1 MKRWICCGNIATVND
16 GSDLHAVLSGER
28 TRPACWFGRLA
39 ETIFL
44 FAKFAKAGR
53 LRQHASRVRSPD
65 SPDPPMTSAL
75 EKLGLTDDNAGVF
88 DGEWRGGGGKIDK
101 ISPING
107 QKLASV
113 RTASADDY
121 DTAVSRAHEAFLKWR
136 TTPGPVRG
144 DTVRR
149 LGNALRDF
157 KHDLGQLVTLETG
170 KIIAEGEGEVQ
181 EMIDICDF
189 AVGQSRMLYGLTIQ
203 SERPSHRLMEQWHPL
218 GVVAVISAFNFPVAV
233 WSWNAALAAVCGDAT
248 VWKASEKTPLTA
260 IAVTKIAERVC
271 RETGA
276 DPAIFTLLMGDRKTV
291 GQRLSADRRIPLISA
306 TGSVQMGLHVAQT
319 VHGRLGK
326 TIMELGGNNA
336 LIVAPS
342 ADLEMATQSIFFGAV
357 GTAGQRCTSTRRVIL
372 HESVADKVRTKLLGA
387 YKSLRI
393 GNPLDRETLMGPLID
408 KSAVEMVQQSI
419 QRLKDEGGEILYGG
433 ERLEGGQ
440 YEGGCYMTPCLANA
454 NPGFEIVCHE
464 TFGPLLYL
472 LTYRDF
478 DEAIAIQNGVPQ
490 GLTSA
495 IFTND
500 VREAEK
506 FLSAV
511 GSDCGIAN
519 VNTGTSGA
527 EIGGAFGGEKET
539 GGGRESGS
547 DSWKMYMRRQT
558 NTINFSTELPLAQG
572 IQFGS
577 PDEGSATA

>member
-1 MKRWICCGNIATVND
+1 MHPVLNKLG
-16 GSDLHAVLSGER
+16 LSGEN
-28 TRPACWFGRLA
+28 P
-39 ETIFL
+39 
-44 FAKFAKAGR
+44 
-53 LRQHASRVRSPD
+53 
-65 SPDPPMTSAL
+65 
-75 EKLGLTDDNAGVF
+75 GVF
-88 DGEWRGGGGKIDK
+88 CGEWRGGGNVIDK
-101 ISPING
+101 ISPIDG
-107 QKLASV
+107 EKLASV
-113 RTASADDY
+113 QTASGDDY
-121 DTAVSRAHEAFLKWR
+121 EVAVSRAYEAFLKWR

-149 LGNALRDF
+149 LGNALREF
-157 KHDLGQLVTLETG
+157 KHELGQLVTLETG

-271 RETGA
+271 GETGA

-291 GQRLSADRRIPLISA
+291 GQKLSADRRIPLISA
-306 TGSVQMGLHVAQT
+306 TGSTQMGLHVAQT

-336 LIVAPS
+336 LTVCPS
-342 ADLEMATQSIFFGAV
+342 ADIEMATQSIFFGAV

-372 HESVADKVRTKLLGA
+372 HESVAERVRQKLLAA
-387 YKSLRI
+387 YKSLPI
-393 GNPLDRETLMGPLID
+393 GNPLDPKTLMGPLID
-408 KSAVEMVQQSI
+408 AGAVDMVQQSI
-419 QRLKDEGGEILYGG
+419 QRLKDEGGEVLYGG
-433 ERLEGGQ
+433 ERLDGAQ
-440 YEGGCYMTPCLANA
+440 YPGGCYMKPCLANA
-454 NPGFEIVCHE
+454 KPDFKIVCHE

-478 DEAIAIQNGVPQ
+478 DEAIAINNDVPQ

-506 FLSAV
+506 FLSAA

-558 NTINFSTELPLAQG
+558 NTINYSTELPLAQG
-572 IQFGS
+572 IQFGT
-577 PDEGSATA
+577 DDAGSATA

>member
-1 MKRWICCGNIATVND
+1 MKTCATLNNAISLRKTWPD
-16 GSDLHAVLSGER
+16 R
-28 TRPACWFGRLA
+28 RKQRR
-39 ETIFL
+39 FL
-44 FAKFAKAGR
+44 R
-53 LRQHASRVRSPD
+53 
-65 SPDPPMTSAL
+65 
-75 EKLGLTDDNAGVF
+75 
-88 DGEWRGGGGKIDK
+88 EWRGGGAKIDK
-101 ISPING
+101 ISPIDG
-107 QKLASV
+107 RKLASV
-113 RTASADDY
+113 CTASEEDY
-121 DTAVSRAHEAFLKWR
+121 NTAISRAHDAFLKWR

-149 LGNALRDF
+149 LGNALREF

-189 AVGQSRMLYGLTIQ
+189 ALGQSRMLYGLTIQ
-203 SERPSHRLMEQWHPL
+203 SERREHRLMEQWHPL

-233 WSWNAALAAVCGDAT
+233 WSWNATLAAVCGDAT

-291 GQRLSADRRIPLISA
+291 GQKLSADRRIPLVSA
-306 TGSVQMGLHVAQT
+306 TGSVQMGLSVAQT
-319 VHGRLGK
+319 VHGRLGR

-336 LIVAPS
+336 LIVGPS

-357 GTAGQRCTSTRRVIL
+357 GTAGQRCTSTRRVIM
-372 HESVADKVRTKLLGA
+372 HESVAEKVRQKLLSA
-387 YKSLRI
+387 YKSMRI
-393 GNPLDRETLMGPLID
+393 GDPLDRQTVMGPLID
-408 KSAVEMVQQSI
+408 KKAVDMVQESI
-419 QRLKDEGGEILYGG
+419 ERLEKEGGEVLYGG
-433 ERLEGGQ
+433 ERLEGKK
-440 YEGGCYMTPCLANA
+440 YPGGCYMTPCLANA
-454 NPGFEIVCHE
+454 KADFEIVCHE

-490 GLTSA
+490 GLTSS

-506 FLSAV
+506 FLSAI

-527 EIGGAFGGEKET
+527 EIGGAFGGEKDT

-547 DSWKMYMRRQT
+547 DCWKQYMRRQT
-558 NTINFSTELPLAQG
+558 NTINFSSELPLAQG
-572 IQFGS
+572 IEFGT

>member
-1 MKRWICCGNIATVND
+1 MQ
-16 GSDLHAVLSGER
+16 SVL
-28 TRPACWFGRLA
+28 
-39 ETIFL
+39 
-44 FAKFAKAGR
+44 
-53 LRQHASRVRSPD
+53 Q
-65 SPDPPMTSAL
+65 
-75 EKLGLTDDNAGVF
+75 KLGLTDDNAGVF
-88 DGEWRGGGGKIDK
+88 DGEWRGGGAKIDK

-121 DTAVSRAHEAFLKWR
+121 DRAISRAHEGFLKWR

-149 LGNALRDF
+149 LGNALREF

-218 GVVAVISAFNFPVAV
+218 GVVAVITAFNFPVAV

-291 GQRLSADRRIPLISA
+291 GQKLTDDPRIPLVSA
-306 TGSVQMGLHVAQT
+306 TGSTNMGFNVAKA
-319 VHGRLGK
+319 VNGRLGR
-326 TIMELGGNNA
+326 TILELGGNNA

-342 ADLEMATQSIFFGAV
+342 ADINMATQSIFFGAV
-357 GTAGQRCTSTRRVIL
+357 GTAGQRCTSTRRVIA
-372 HESVADKVRTKLLGA
+372 HESVAATIREKLLAG
-387 YKSLRI
+387 YQSLQI
-393 GNPLDRETLMGPLID
+393 GNPLDRETVMGPMID
-408 KSAVEMVQQSI
+408 KAAVDAVQQSI
-419 QRLKDEGGEILYGG
+419 QRLKDEGGDVLYGG
-433 ERLEGGQ
+433 ERLEGEKFQGD
-440 YEGGCYMTPCLANA
+440 CYMRPCLATA
-454 NPGFEIVCHE
+454 KPDFEIVQHE

-472 LTYRDF
+472 MTYRDF
-478 DEAIAIQNGVPQ
+478 DEAMAIHNDVPQ
-490 GLTSA
+490 GLTSS

-500 VREAEK
+500 AREAER
-506 FLSAV
+506 FMSAA

-527 EIGGAFGGEKET
+527 EIGGAFGGEKQT

-547 DSWKMYMRRQT
+547 DCWKQYMRRQT
-558 NTINFSTELPLAQG
+558 NTINFSSELPLAQG
-572 IQFGS
+572 IEFGT

>member
-1 MKRWICCGNIATVND
+1 M
-16 GSDLHAVLSGER
+16 
-28 TRPACWFGRLA
+28 
-39 ETIFL
+39 
-44 FAKFAKAGR
+44 
-53 LRQHASRVRSPD
+53 Q
-65 SPDPPMTSAL
+65 SAL
-75 EKLGLTDDNAGVF
+75 QKLGFADDNAGVF
-88 DGEWRGGGGKIDK
+88 DGEWRGGGAKIDK

-121 DTAVSRAHEAFLKWR
+121 DRAISRAHEAFLKWR

-149 LGNALRDF
+149 LGNALREF

-218 GVVAVISAFNFPVAV
+218 GVVAVITAFNFPVAV

-291 GQRLSADRRIPLISA
+291 GQKLTDDARIPLVSA
-306 TGSVQMGLHVAQT
+306 TGSTNMGFNVAKA
-319 VHGRLGK
+319 VNGRLGR
-326 TIMELGGNNA
+326 TILELGGNNA

-342 ADLEMATQSIFFGAV
+342 ADINMATQSIFFGAV
-357 GTAGQRCTSTRRVIL
+357 GTAGQRCTSTRRVIA
-372 HESVADKVRTKLLGA
+372 HESVAAKIREKLLAG
-387 YKSLRI
+387 YKSLQI
-393 GNPLDRETLMGPLID
+393 GNPLDRETVMGPMID
-408 KSAVEMVQQSI
+408 KAAVDAVQQSI
-419 QRLKDEGGEILYGG
+419 QRLKDEGGDVLYGG
-433 ERLEGGQ
+433 ERLESEKFQ
-440 YEGGCYMTPCLANA
+440 GGCYMKPCLATGK
-454 NPGFEIVCHE
+454 PGFEIVQHE

-472 LTYRDF
+472 MTYRDF
-478 DEAIAIQNGVPQ
+478 DEAMSIHNNVPQ
-490 GLTSA
+490 GLTSS

-500 VREAEK
+500 AREAER
-506 FLSAV
+506 FISAA

-527 EIGGAFGGEKET
+527 EIGGAFAGEKQT

-547 DSWKMYMRRQT
+547 DCWKQYMRRQT
-558 NTINFSTELPLAQG
+558 NTINFSSDLPLAQG
-572 IQFGS
+572 IEFGT

>member
-1 MKRWICCGNIATVND
+1 MQSV
-16 GSDLHAVLSGER
+16 
-28 TRPACWFGRLA
+28 
-39 ETIFL
+39 
-44 FAKFAKAGR
+44 
-53 LRQHASRVRSPD
+53 
-65 SPDPPMTSAL
+65 L
-75 EKLGLTDDNAGVF
+75 EKLGLSDENPGVF
-88 DGEWRGGGGKIDK
+88 HGKWSGSGAKIDK
-101 ISPING
+101 ISPIDG
-107 QKLASV
+107 RRLAGV
-113 RTASADDY
+113 HTASEDDY
-121 DTAVSRAHEAFLKWR
+121 NTAITRAHKAFLKWR
-136 TTPGPVRG
+136 VTPGPVRG
-144 DTVRR
+144 ETVRR
-149 LGNALRDF
+149 FGNGLRDL
-157 KHDLGQLVTLETG
+157 KHELGQLVTLESG
-170 KIIAEGEGEVQ
+170 KIVAEGEGEVQ

-203 SERPSHRLMEQWHPL
+203 SERPNHRLMEQWQPL

-248 VWKASEKTPLTA
+248 VWKPSEKTPLTA

-276 DPAIFTLLMGDRKTV
+276 DPAIFTLLLGDRKTV
-291 GQRLSADRRIPLISA
+291 GQKLADDRRIPLVSA
-306 TGSVQMGLHVAQT
+306 TGSVSMGLNVAKA
-319 VHGRLGK
+319 VHGRLGR

-342 ADLEMATQSIFFGAV
+342 ADIDMATQSIFFGAV
-357 GTAGQRCTSTRRVIL
+357 GTAGQRCTSTRRVIM
-372 HESVADKVRTKLLGA
+372 HESIADKVRKKLLAA
-387 YKSLRI
+387 YKSLPI
-393 GNPLDRETLMGPLID
+393 GNPLDQKTLMGPLID
-408 KSAVEMVQQSI
+408 RNAVDMVQHSI
-419 QRLKDEGGEILYGG
+419 QRLKDEGGEVLYGG
-433 ERLEGGQ
+433 ERLEGPQ
-440 YEGGCYMTPCLANA
+440 YHGGCYMTPCLTNA
-454 NPGFEIVCHE
+454 KPDFEIVCHE

-472 LTYRDF
+472 MTYRDF

-506 FLSAV
+506 FVSAV

-547 DSWKMYMRRQT
+547 DSWKSYMRRQT

-572 IQFGS
+572 IQFGAG
-577 PDEGSATA
+577 EGSATA

>member
-1 MKRWICCGNIATVND
+1 MQ
-16 GSDLHAVLSGER
+16 SVL
-28 TRPACWFGRLA
+28 
-39 ETIFL
+39 
-44 FAKFAKAGR
+44 
-53 LRQHASRVRSPD
+53 D
-65 SPDPPMTSAL
+65 
-75 EKLGLTDDNAGVF
+75 KLGIAEENRGVF
-88 DGEWRGGGGKIDK
+88 CGEWRGEGGKINK
-101 ISPING
+101 ISPIDG
-107 QKLASV
+107 RRLASV
-113 RTASADDY
+113 QTASDEDY
-121 DTAVSRAHEAFLKWR
+121 EIAITRAQEAFLKWR
-136 TTPGPVRG
+136 VTPGPVRG
-144 DTVRR
+144 ETVRK
-149 LGNALRDF
+149 LGNALRDL
-157 KHDLGQLVTLETG
+157 KHELGELVTLETG

-181 EMIDICDF
+181 EMIDICDL

-203 SERPSHRLMEQWHPL
+203 SERKDHRLMEQWHPL

-291 GQRLSADRRIPLISA
+291 GQKLSADRRIPLISA
-306 TGSVQMGLHVAQT
+306 TGSSQMGVHVAQA

-342 ADLEMATQSIFFGAV
+342 ADIEMATQSIFFGAV

-372 HESVADKVRTKLLGA
+372 HESVANKVRKKLLAA
-387 YKSLRI
+387 YKTMSI
-393 GNPLDRETLMGPLID
+393 GNPLDRKTLMGPLID
-408 KSAVEMVQQSI
+408 KNAVDMVQHSI
-419 QRLKDEGGEILYGG
+419 QRLKDEGGEVLYGG
-433 ERLEGGQ
+433 EGLNGSEFA
-440 YEGGCYMTPCLANA
+440 GGCYMKPCLAA
-454 NPGFEIVCHE
+454 ATPDLEIVQHE

-472 LTYRDF
+472 MTYHDF
-478 DEAIAIQNGVPQ
+478 DEALAIHNNVPQ

-506 FLSAV
+506 FLSVA

-547 DSWKMYMRRQT
+547 DSWKSYMRRQT

-572 IQFGS
+572 IQFGG
-577 PDEGSATA
+577 DDAGSATA

>member
-1 MKRWICCGNIATVND
+1 MQDV
-16 GSDLHAVLSGER
+16 
-28 TRPACWFGRLA
+28 
-39 ETIFL
+39 
-44 FAKFAKAGR
+44 
-53 LRQHASRVRSPD
+53 
-65 SPDPPMTSAL
+65 L
-75 EKLGLTDDNAGVF
+75 EKLGITSDNAGVC
-88 DGEWRGGGGKIDK
+88 DGEWRGGGTKIDK

-121 DTAVSRAHEAFLKWR
+121 ETAISRAHKAFLKWR

-149 LGNALRDF
+149 LGNALREF
-157 KHDLGQLVTLETG
+157 KRELGQLVTLETG

-291 GQRLSADRRIPLISA
+291 GQKLSADRRIPLISA
-306 TGSVQMGLHVAQT
+306 TGSVQMGLNVAQT

-372 HESVADKVRTKLLGA
+372 HESIADKVRGKLLAA

-408 KSAVEMVQQSI
+408 KAAVEMVQHSI

-433 ERLEGGQ
+433 ERLDGAQ
-440 YEGGCYMTPCLANA
+440 YSGSCYMTPCLANA
-454 NPGFEIVCHE
+454 KPDFKIVCHE

-490 GLTSA
+490 GLTSS

-558 NTINFSTELPLAQG
+558 NTINFSSELPLAQG
-572 IQFGS
+572 IEFGT